1 MPDTEKEWVRNC
13 AGQMPLL
20 RPRELVHGLMVPTRR
35 SCLSGAGTMVA
46 DVEAEGSWTN
56 RSHIK
61 NSLQVV

>member
-46 DVEAEGSWTN
+46 DVEAEGS
-56 RSHIK
+56 
-61 NSLQVV
+61 